1 MKNKKGKENYL
12 LIIII
17 IILLVLF
24 VAYLIFRN
32 KKEEFSFIFSVNS
45 LELKLNESYQIPYV
59 LSNDSVITWKS
70 SDEKVASVDKNGIV
84 SAKGLGAT
92 IIEGSTTI
100 NDKKIVNS
108 CFVEVYMGEKNVL
121 IQDISV
127 LEGELFISKGDTYNL
142 EYNYVPSNGYVKS
155 IEYFVDDTNIVSFDG
170 KISAINVGSTT
181 IRIVINNSINK
192 EIVVNVIDES
202 ISPVFSKKIENVTIK
217 EDKVNLKVNE
227 EKEITYE
234 VFPADSFISMV
245 KWDSSNTNI
254 IEVDEGKIKA
264 KSPGEAKVFLTINDI
279 IKEIDVTVLVPVTG
293 IKLTSNEKI
302 IIKEGKTTKVSGIVL
317 PSNASN
323 KKIIYRS
330 SNPSSLSI
338 DEYGN
343 VKALKKGNGIITLET
358 EDNNKTIS
366 VPFTV
371 NPKIGVVNGDGGIW
385 GYTNS
390 KVQVPTRAG
399 IDFFRNLANR
409 GIGTL
414 NGNVYTYSDTTNNYS
429 YDVNTS
435 TLKTDTKNIL
445 MRIYYPNGVDLSS
458 VNTLTFFGGMGEGNF
473 GGYFST
479 LDKNTEYLK
488 SSGITILVSV
498 KNTSYGYKTEDGI
511 ISTNFVKSIVKQK
524 QGMRNSVAGYS
535 MSGPQAAQAA
545 ETGNYDRLMIF
556 DSYFNNPA
564 SKIKLKNFD
573 IVFYSPVGDSMYK
586 NTLPC
591 LERMKNAGYTDV
603 TVVTNN
609 NELINKFS
617 NSFLIVN
624 PGNSLGKGH
633 LAVNITNS
641 NFFAYGS
648 K

>member
-45 LELKLNESYQIPYV
+45 LELKLNESYQIPYK
-59 LSNDSVITWKS
+59 LSSDSVITWKS

-100 NDKKIVNS
+100 NDKEIVNS
-108 CFVEVYMGEKNVL
+108 CFVEVYMGEKGVS
-121 IQDISV
+121 IQDINV
-127 LEGELFISKGDTYNL
+127 LEGELFISKGDIYNL
-142 EYNYVPSNGYVKS
+142 EYSYLPSNGYVKS
-155 IEYFVDDTNIVSFDG
+155 IEYFVDDNNIVSFDG
-170 KISAINVGSTT
+170 NISGINLGSTT
-181 IRIVINNSINK
+181 IRIVINNSITK
-192 EIVVNVIDES
+192 EITVNVIDES
-202 ISPVFSKKIENVTIK
+202 ISPVFSKKIENVIIT
-217 EDKVNLKVNE
+217 EDKVNLNVNE
-227 EKEITYE
+227 EKEIKYE

-245 KWDSSNTNI
+245 KWESSDTNI

-279 IKEIDVTVLVPVTG
+279 IKEIDVTILVPVTG
-293 IKLTSNEKI
+293 IRLTSNEKI
-302 IIKEGKTTKVSGIVL
+302 IIKEGKTTKVSGNIL

-323 KKIIYRS
+323 KKIIYHS
-330 SNPSSLSI
+330 SNPSSLNI

-343 VKALKKGNGIITLET
+343 AKALKKGNGTITLET
-358 EDNNKTIS
+358 DDNKKTIS
-366 VPFTV
+366 VPFVV
-371 NPKIGVVNGDGGIW
+371 NPKTGVVNGDGGIW

-429 YDVNTS
+429 YDVSTS

-445 MRIYYPNGVDLSS
+445 MRFYYPSGVDLSS

-473 GGYFST
+473 EGYFST
-479 LDKNTEYLK
+479 LDKNIEYLK

-545 ETGNYDRLMIF
+545 EIGNYDRLMIF

-564 SKIKLKNFD
+564 SKKKLKNFE
-573 IVFYSPVGDSMYK
+573 IVFYSPIGDSMYK

-591 LERMKNAGYTDV
+591 LEIMKNSGYTDV

-617 NSFLIVN
+617 SSFLIIN

-648 K
+648 E